1 MRPHSIIRT
10 LAATALLALPSLAMA
25 APDQNTNN
33 SGCPSGQWRNS
44 QNQCVNNGNNG
55 NGQWNNGRNNTNGQW
70 NNGRHRD
77 RDDRDDRNRR
87 DNDDRNNRRGNNGGN
102 NNGGYNNGGYNNGGY
117 NNGGYNNGGY
127 NNGGYNNGGYNNGG
141 YNNGG
146 YNNGGYNNGNR
157 GGQLSGQVSS
167 FSPYNLVLSN
177 GTHVVLHNGTVINPT
192 GTNLT
197 SGQRV
202 RVIGNWNQDGTFNAN
217 EIDVTTNGYG
227 NYRR

>member
-10 LAATALLALPSLAMA
+10 LAVTALIALPSIAMA

-33 SGCPSGQWRNS
+33 NGCPNGQWRNG
-44 QNQCVNNGNNG
+44 QGQCVNNGNNG
-55 NGQWNNGRNNTNGQW
+55 NNGTNGQRGRRDQDDSNRGNGRN
-70 NNGRHRD
+70 
-77 RDDRDDRNRR
+77 R
-87 DNDDRNNRRGNNGGN
+87 DNRN
-102 NNGGYNNGGYNNGGY
+102 NNGSNNNGSYNNGGYNNGGY

-146 YNNGGYNNGNR
+146 NGNR
-157 GGQLSGQVSS
+157 GGELSGSVRS
-167 FSPYNLVLSN
+167 FTPYNLYLSN

-192 GTNLT
+192 GNNLAA
-197 SGQRV
+197 GERV

-217 EIDVTTNGYG
+217 EIDVTGNGGY
-227 NYRR
+227 NRY

>member
-10 LAATALLALPSLAMA
+10 LAVTALLALPSVAMA

-33 SGCPSGQWRNS
+33 NGCPSGQWRNGS
-44 QNQCVNNGNNG
+44 GQCVSNGSWNNGNNNG
-55 NGQWNNGRNNTNGQW
+55 NGQWNNGR
-70 NNGRHRD
+70 RRDADDRD
-77 RDDRDDRNRR
+77 RRDRDDRNRR
-87 DNDDRNNRRGNNGGN
+87 DRDDRNNNGRW
-102 NNGGYNNGGYNNGGY
+102 
-117 NNGGYNNGGY
+117 

-146 YNNGGYNNGNR
+146 YNNGGYNNGNYGNR

-167 FSPYNLVLSN
+167 FSPYNLYLSN
-177 GTHVVLHNGTVINPT
+177 GTHVELHNGTVINPT

-197 SGQRV
+197 AGQRV

>member
-10 LAATALLALPSLAMA
+10 LAATALIALPSLAMA

-33 SGCPSGQWRNS
+33 SGCPNGQWRNS

-55 NGQWNNGRNNTNGQW
+55 NGQWNNGRNNNNGQW

-87 DNDDRNNRRGNNGGN
+87 DNDDRNNRRGN
-102 NNGGYNNGGYNNGGY
+102 
-117 NNGGYNNGGY
+117 

-227 NYRR
+227 SYRR